1 MVTNSL
7 ADPLFADRQIK
18 LDTLVRLRWLA
29 IFGQGL
35 AVMFVWLVLGYKFEA
50 WLCLALIGLSA
61 WLNLYLQLQFRKVVR
76 LSALPATILLA
87 YDSAQLGGLLYLTGG
102 LQNPFSL
109 LLLVPPV
116 VSATTQPA
124 RYTAFLAGLITL
136 LATLLIWFNQPLPW
150 ADNNPP
156 ELPLLYV
163 FAIWTAILLTMTFLS
178 IYAFRIAQEGQLLAN
193 ALSATELV
201 LANEQHLTNLDG
213 LATAAA
219 HELGTPLATIQLVS
233 KELERELFDDDPI
246 KEEIILLRSQ
256 AERCREIL
264 GTLRSLSGDEHAN
277 FTKMRLT
284 SLISEVVEP
293 FEEESI
299 EIRTD
304 FPEDLEGQPVLM
316 RNPGLIYGLGNLLEN
331 AIDFAHNHV
340 DIKASWTE
348 QTITL
353 RIMDDGPGFAQGILE
368 RLGDP
373 YVTTRAL
380 GGRNSND
387 SSSDGEPNPVGNIGG
402 GGLGLGFFI
411 AKTLLERS
419 GAQVSFSNR
428 QASSSGVKVGDR
440 QKTRD
445 ITTGALIHLH
455 WPRGQIEADQ

>member
-1 MVTNSL
+1 MVSNSL

-29 IFGQGL
+29 IFGQSL
-35 AVMFVWLVLGYKFEA
+35 AVIFVWLVLGYKFEA

-76 LSALPATILLA
+76 LSALPATILLT

-109 LLLVPPV
+109 LLLVPAV

-124 RYTAFLAGLITL
+124 RYTIFLASLITL

-150 ADNNPP
+150 VNNNPP

-163 FAIWTAILLTMTFLS
+163 FAIWTAILLTMIFLS
-178 IYAFRIAQEGQLLAN
+178 IYAFRIAQEGQLLVN

-201 LANEQHLTNLDG
+201 LANEQHLTTLDG

-233 KELERELFDDDPI
+233 RELERELFDDDPI
-246 KEEIILLRSQ
+246 KEEIVLLRSQ

-284 SLISEVVEP
+284 SLISEVIEP
-293 FEEESI
+293 FEDEGI
-299 EIRTD
+299 EIRAC
-304 FPEDLEGQPVLM
+304 FPESLEGQPVLM

-331 AIDFAHNHV
+331 AVDFAHSRV

-348 QTITL
+348 TSITV
-353 RIMDDGPGFAQGILE
+353 RIMDDGPGFAQSILA

-380 GGRNSND
+380 DGKNGADNLSDID
-387 SSSDGEPNPVGNIGG
+387 SKAGGNIGS

-419 GAQVSFSNR
+419 GAQVSVSNR
-428 QASSSGVKVGDR
+428 QADNSGNRGADLPKEQG
-440 QKTRD
+440 TR
-445 ITTGALIHLH
+445 TGALIHLH